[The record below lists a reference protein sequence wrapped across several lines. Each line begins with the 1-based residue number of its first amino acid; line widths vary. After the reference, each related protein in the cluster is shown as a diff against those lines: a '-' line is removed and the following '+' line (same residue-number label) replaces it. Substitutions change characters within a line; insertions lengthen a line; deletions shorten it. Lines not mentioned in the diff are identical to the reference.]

1 VYKGFEHA
9 VQFVVVAQS
18 VPAIISC
25 RHFVIAEAEAGFE
38 RCAGQQSPQ
47 GQTSPEG

>member
-1 VYKGFEHA
+1 LELWQALYVYRDFEHA
-9 VQFVVVAQS
+9 IQFVIVAQG

-38 RCAGQQSPQ
+38 RCAGQ
-47 GQTSPEG
+47 